1 MIILLASDRKSYTL
15 HAKKAGVLQSPGFP
29 DASYPP
35 SSFLRW
41 QLRAEP
47 GHSVRLEFHTFTMEN
62 DCQKDFIKL
71 YDSLVPI
78 EHRVLAESVFAHI
91 ET

>member
-1 MIILLASDRKSYTL
+1 V
-15 HAKKAGVLQSPGFP
+15 KKEGVLQSPGFP
-29 DASYPP
+29 DTSYTP
-35 SSFLRW
+35 STFLRW

-47 GHSVRLEFHTFTMEN
+47 GHRVRLEFHTFTMED

-78 EHRVLAESVFAHI
+78 EHLVLAESVFTHFCKQTFAVCTMDIHR
-91 ET
+91 